1 MEHTKGILLE
11 CNLSEEEIN
20 TVIEALSRDYVEN
33 DAEILEKEYQLQGKL
48 RELTPDQLELET
60 LVFIRD
66 KEKFVRLNNSLYFIT
81 EFDEYDQDLETDQPY
96 FSV

>member
-1 MEHTKGILLE
+1 MKYKELL
-11 CNLSEEEIN
+11 NQLLLLS
-20 TVIEALSRDYVEN
+20 
-33 DAEILEKEYQLQGKL
+33 KE
-48 RELTPDQLELET
+48 QLELET

-66 KEKFVRLNNSLYFIT
+66 KEKFVSPNSGLYFVT

>member
-1 MEHTKGILLE
+1 MKYKELLE
-11 CNLSEEEIN
+11 
-20 TVIEALSRDYVEN
+20 
-33 DAEILEKEYQLQGKL
+33 QLQHLSK
-48 RELTPDQLELET
+48 EQLEHQI

-66 KEKFVRLNNSLYFIT
+66 KEKFVSPNNGLYFVT

>member
-1 MEHTKGILLE
+1 MKYKELL
-11 CNLSEEEIN
+11 N
-20 TVIEALSRDYVEN
+20 
-33 DAEILEKEYQLQGKL
+33 QLQHLSK
-48 RELTPDQLELET
+48 EQLEHQI

-66 KEKFVRLNNSLYFIT
+66 KEKFVSPISGLFYVT

>member
-1 MEHTKGILLE
+1 MKYKELLE
-11 CNLSEEEIN
+11 QLR
-20 TVIEALSRDYVEN
+20 TLT
-33 DAEILEKEYQLQGKL
+33 KE
-48 RELTPDQLELET
+48 QLELET

-66 KEKFVRLNNSLYFIT
+66 KEKFMGVQSGLFYVT